1 MTARS
6 VLVLWDIDRT
16 LLYVGDIDRQVY
28 REAFAEI
35 VGRPAE
41 RLPARGTGVTMPLA
55 VRGLLLDNGVPESD
69 VPALLPR
76 IIRLLPEL
84 LSRHIP
90 DIRRDGQLMPGALT
104 ALRAVRK
111 SPELLPTVVT
121 GNLQPNA
128 KVKLRAFDLHRY
140 VETGIGGYASDDS
153 HRPALVAVAQ
163 KRARARH
170 GNPYDRQ
177 NTVIIGDSLE
187 DIRTGVEG
195 GARVIAVAS
204 GTTPAER
211 LGAEGADAVLPDLTD
226 TDLLLATIA
235 KLTRQG

>member
-1 MTARS
+1 M
-6 VLVLWDIDRT
+6 
-16 LLYVGDIDRQVY
+16 
-28 REAFAEI
+28 
-35 VGRPAE
+35 
-41 RLPARGTGVTMPLA
+41 
-55 VRGLLLDNGVPESD
+55 
-69 VPALLPR
+69 
-76 IIRLLPEL
+76 
-84 LSRHIP
+84 
-90 DIRRDGQLMPGALT
+90 
-104 ALRAVRK
+104 
-111 SPELLPTVVT
+111 
-121 GNLQPNA
+121 
-128 KVKLRAFDLHRY
+128 
-140 VETGIGGYASDDS
+140 
-153 HRPALVAVAQ
+153 AQ

>member
-1 MTARS
+1 MTTRS

-16 LLYVGDIDRQVY
+16 LLYVGNIDRQVY
-28 REAFAEI
+28 REAFAEV

-55 VRGLLLDNGVPESD
+55 VRGLLLDNGVPEDD

-84 LSRHIP
+84 LSRHLP
-90 DIRRDGQLMPGALT
+90 DIRRDGQLMPGAVT
-104 ALRAVRK
+104 ALRTVRK

-128 KVKLRAFDLHRY
+128 EVKLRAFDLHRY

-163 KRARARH
+163 ERARVRH
-170 GNPYDRQ
+170 ENPYGRQ

-226 TDLLLATIA
+226 VDLLLKTITELA
-235 KLTRQG
+235 HQG